1 MKLDL
6 ELEQLMPL
14 GLGISL
20 FVNYFFV
27 FFNCKQF
34 IFVQKFFICIKNKF
48 LQSERPVL
56 M

>member
-20 FVNYFFV
+20 FVNNFFYFLIA
-27 FFNCKQF
+27 N
-34 IFVQKFFICIKNKF
+34 NSYLYRNF
-48 LQSERPVL
+48 LSV
-56 M
+56 